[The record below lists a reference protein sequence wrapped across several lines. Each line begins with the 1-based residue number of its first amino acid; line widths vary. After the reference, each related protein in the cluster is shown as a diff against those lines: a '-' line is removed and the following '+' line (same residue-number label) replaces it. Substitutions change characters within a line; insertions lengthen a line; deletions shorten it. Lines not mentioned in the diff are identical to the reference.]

1 MNAIL
6 TKKLLTMEFDEPV
19 GFRQRFILI
28 DVAKSE
34 KPYTK
39 GNAEIAKV
47 IGSTKE
53 YVGRAVRALVD
64 RGFLERELEPGVEST
79 KRTLKV
85 SAWLTERIRLS

>member
-28 DVAKSE
+28 DVAKAE

-53 YVGRAVRALVD
+53 YVGRAVRSLVD

-85 SAWLTERIRLS
+85 SAWLTERIRVS

>member
-19 GFRQRFILI
+19 GFGQRFILI

-34 KPYTK
+34 KSYTK
-39 GNAEIAKV
+39 TNTEIAKV

-53 YVGRAVRALVD
+53 YVGRAVRSLVD
-64 RGFLERELEPGVEST
+64 RGFLERELEPGIAET

-85 SAWLTERIRLS
+85 SAWLTERVRIA